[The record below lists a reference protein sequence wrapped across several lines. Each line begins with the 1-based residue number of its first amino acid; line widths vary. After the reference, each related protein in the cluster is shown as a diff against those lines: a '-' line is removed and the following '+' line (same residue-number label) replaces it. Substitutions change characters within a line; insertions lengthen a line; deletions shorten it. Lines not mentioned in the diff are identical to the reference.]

1 MQYFKVQMGVG
12 KVQSLESLEV
22 CGLSLAED
30 LLNQT
35 RILLKR
41 LDLVVVSSM
50 FLSDL
55 IRA

>member
-1 MQYFKVQMGVG
+1 MGVG
-12 KVQSLESLEV
+12 KVQSSESLEV